1 MDSASTIHLPLL
13 VNTLGHIFGL
23 AAFSGFL
30 YFLWRSRRRSL
41 RGDIWLPGGAALLAL
56 LWNAGSLGV
65 LAAADSP
72 SLARR
77 AVVAGSFATLS
88 LLPSVLLHV
97 SLDSR
102 RSLLCWIGYGVGL
115 LACGIHL
122 AEIFGTEVASHQF
135 GLRLITFGF
144 GALAVLAA
152 LALWKDQQQ
161 RKGAGMRMLG
171 AMALFLFAVSFVH
184 FGEAHGT
191 DAWAHELLLHHAG
204 IPLAL
209 VVLLQD
215 YRFLLLDVFIRFL
228 GNALLAVVF
237 AVGLIGLLS
246 RLELDPAS
254 AIGGFSLAVA
264 ITGVG
269 LALLG
274 FSALRGHL
282 QRWVER
288 RVFRRGNLRAALQ
301 KLRAQAAGSGS
312 EEAFLRQA
320 ASQVASFAKARRMEL
335 LEESGAPAPVV
346 REGLGPQILD
356 RGQSSGLGPRSWA
369 EVAVPLRFAE
379 GDRQLLLLSGR
390 QAGRRYLS
398 QDLEDL
404 SRLAAEVVAQ
414 VARRRRAELQGLAT
428 RAELQALRAQINP
441 HFLFNSLNALY
452 GLIPRAAS
460 EARRTVV
467 NLAEIFRYSLQ
478 GNRQHV
484 PLEEELRTVQ
494 AYLEVERLRLGSRLA
509 TQIDVSQQAR
519 RVEIPALSIQ
529 PLVENAVRHGISRK
543 AEGGS
548 IRLEAAVEDGT
559 LEVTV
564 SDDGPGFPSS
574 GLRENGQGLENVR
587 RRLRLCYGE
596 QGRLQ
601 VQSAAGR
608 TRVGFRVPLKEQ
620 PAAVLSK

>member
-1 MDSASTIHLPLL
+1 M
-13 VNTLGHIFGL
+13 
-23 AAFSGFL
+23 
-30 YFLWRSRRRSL
+30 
-41 RGDIWLPGGAALLAL
+41 
-56 LWNAGSLGV
+56 
-65 LAAADSP
+65 
-72 SLARR
+72 
-77 AVVAGSFATLS
+77 
-88 LLPSVLLHV
+88 
-97 SLDSR
+97 
-102 RSLLCWIGYGVGL
+102 

-144 GALAVLAA
+144 GGLAVLAA

-254 AIGGFSLAVA
+254 AIGGFSLAVT

-312 EEAFLRQA
+312 EEAFLQQA

-335 LEESGAPAPVV
+335 LEESGTPAPVV

-379 GDRQLLLLSGR
+379 G
-390 QAGRRYLS
+390 
-398 QDLEDL
+398 
-404 SRLAAEVVAQ
+404 
-414 VARRRRAELQGLAT
+414 
-428 RAELQALRAQINP
+428 
-441 HFLFNSLNALY
+441 
-452 GLIPRAAS
+452 
-460 EARRTVV
+460 
-467 NLAEIFRYSLQ
+467 
-478 GNRQHV
+478 
-484 PLEEELRTVQ
+484 
-494 AYLEVERLRLGSRLA
+494 
-509 TQIDVSQQAR
+509 
-519 RVEIPALSIQ
+519 
-529 PLVENAVRHGISRK
+529 
-543 AEGGS
+543 GS
-548 IRLEAAVEDGT
+548 IRLEAAVEEGA

-574 GLRENGQGLENVR
+574 GPRENGQGLENVR

-608 TRVGFRVPLKEQ
+608 TKVGFRVPLEGS
-620 PAAVLSK
+620 PPPFYPSKASAKSGRFASRSLLLQ

>member
-1 MDSASTIHLPLL
+1 MDHTPAIHLPLL

-41 RGDIWLPGGAALLAL
+41 LADIRLPGGAALLAL

-77 AVVAGSFATLS
+77 VMVAGSFATLS

-97 SLDSR
+97 SLGSR
-102 RSLLCWIGYGVGL
+102 RSLLRWIGYGVGL
-115 LACGIHL
+115 LACCIHL
-122 AEIFGTEVASHQF
+122 AAIFGAEVASHQF

-152 LALWKDQQQ
+152 LVLWKDQQQ

-171 AMALFLFAVSFVH
+171 AMALFLFAVSFAH
-184 FGEAHGT
+184 FGETHGT
-191 DAWAHELLLHHAG
+191 DAWAHELLVHHAG

-246 RLELDPAS
+246 RLELDPS
-254 AIGGFSLAVA
+254 SPHGGFSLALT

-274 FSALRGHL
+274 FSAFRGHL

-301 KLRAQAAGSGS
+301 RLQAPAGGAGS
-312 EEAFLRQA
+312 EEAFLEQA
-320 ASQVASFAKARRMEL
+320 AREVAAFAKARRVEL
-335 LEESGAPAPVV
+335 LEESEIAEAVV
-346 REGLGPQILD
+346 GEGLRPQILD
-356 RGQSSGLGPRSWA
+356 RGQSSELGPRRWA

-379 GDRQLLLLSGR
+379 GDRKVLLLSAR
-390 QAGRRYLS
+390 LAGRRYLS
-398 QDLEDL
+398 EDLEDL
-404 SRLAAEVVAQ
+404 NRLATEVVAQ

-452 GLIPRAAS
+452 GLIPRAAD

-467 NLAEIFRYSLQ
+467 NLAEIFRYLLQ
-478 GNRQHV
+478 GNRQQV
-484 PLEEELRTVQ
+484 PLEEELRTVR
-494 AYLEVERLRLGSRLA
+494 AYLDVERLRLGRRLA
-509 TQIDVSQQAR
+509 TRIDVSRQALG
-519 RVEIPALSIQ
+519 VEIPALSIQ
-529 PLVENAVRHGISRK
+529 PLVENAVKHGISRM

-548 IRLEAAVEDGT
+548 IGLEAVVEDGV

-564 SDDGPGFPSS
+564 SDDGPGFQSS
-574 GLRENGQGLENVR
+574 GSREEGQGLENVR

-596 QGRLQ
+596 KGRLQ
-601 VQSAAGR
+601 VESAAGR
-608 TRVGFRVPLKEQ
+608 TRVGFRVPLKQ
-620 PAAVLSK
+620 PVAVLAK

>member
-1 MDSASTIHLPLL
+1 MDNSPAIHLPLL

-41 RGDIWLPGGAALLAL
+41 LGDIRLPGGAALLAL

-77 AVVAGSFATLS
+77 VMVAGSFATLS

-97 SLDSR
+97 SLGSR

-122 AEIFGTEVASHQF
+122 AAIFGTGVASHQF

-144 GALAVLAA
+144 GSLAVLAA
-152 LALWKDQQQ
+152 LALWQDQQQ

-171 AMALFLFAVSFVH
+171 AMALFLFAVSFAH
-184 FGEAHGT
+184 FGEAHGP
-191 DAWAHELLLHHAG
+191 DAWAHELLVHHAG

-215 YRFLLLDVFIRFL
+215 YRFLLLDVFVRFL
-228 GNALLAVVF
+228 GNALLAVFF

-254 AIGGFSLAVA
+254 PHGGFSLAVT

-274 FSALRGHL
+274 FSAFRGHL
-282 QRWVER
+282 EKWVER

-301 KLRAQAAGSGS
+301 RLQALSGGAGN
-312 EEAFLRQA
+312 EEVFLRQA
-320 ASQVASFAKARRMEL
+320 AEVAASFAKARRVEL
-335 LEESGAPAPVV
+335 LEESEIAEAVV
-346 REGLGPQILD
+346 GEGLRPQILD
-356 RGQSSGLGPRSWA
+356 RGQSSELGPRRWA

-379 GDRQLLLLSGR
+379 GDRQVLLLSAR
-390 QAGRRYLS
+390 LAGRRYLS
-398 QDLEDL
+398 EDLEDL
-404 SRLAAEVVAQ
+404 NRLATEVVAQ

-452 GLIPRAAS
+452 GLIPRAAD

-467 NLAEIFRYSLQ
+467 NLAEIFRYLLQ
-478 GNRQHV
+478 GNRQQV
-484 PLEEELRTVQ
+484 PLEEELRTVR
-494 AYLEVERLRLGSRLA
+494 AYLEVERLRLGRRLA
-509 TQIDVSQQAR
+509 TRIDVSRQALG
-519 RVEIPALSIQ
+519 VEIPALSIQ
-529 PLVENAVRHGISRK
+529 PLVENAVKHGISRM

-548 IRLEAAVEDGT
+548 IGLEAEVEDGV

-564 SDDGPGFPSS
+564 SDDGPGFQSS
-574 GLRENGQGLENVR
+574 GPGESGQGLENVR

-601 VQSAAGR
+601 VESTAGR
-608 TRVGFRVPLKEQ
+608 TRVGFRVPLKQ
-620 PAAVLSK
+620 SAAVLAK

>member
-1 MDSASTIHLPLL
+1 M
-13 VNTLGHIFGL
+13 
-23 AAFSGFL
+23 
-30 YFLWRSRRRSL
+30 
-41 RGDIWLPGGAALLAL
+41 
-56 LWNAGSLGV
+56 
-65 LAAADSP
+65 
-72 SLARR
+72 
-77 AVVAGSFATLS
+77 
-88 LLPSVLLHV
+88 
-97 SLDSR
+97 
-102 RSLLCWIGYGVGL
+102 

-144 GALAVLAA
+144 GGLAVLAA

-254 AIGGFSLAVA
+254 AIGGFSLAVT

-312 EEAFLRQA
+312 EEAFLQQA

-335 LEESGAPAPVV
+335 LEESGTPAPVV

-369 EVAVPLRFAE
+369 EVAVPLRF
-379 GDRQLLLLSGR
+379 
-390 QAGRRYLS
+390 
-398 QDLEDL
+398 
-404 SRLAAEVVAQ
+404 V
-414 VARRRRAELQGLAT
+414 
-428 RAELQALRAQINP
+428 
-441 HFLFNSLNALY
+441 
-452 GLIPRAAS
+452 
-460 EARRTVV
+460 
-467 NLAEIFRYSLQ
+467 
-478 GNRQHV
+478 
-484 PLEEELRTVQ
+484 
-494 AYLEVERLRLGSRLA
+494 
-509 TQIDVSQQAR
+509 
-519 RVEIPALSIQ
+519 
-529 PLVENAVRHGISRK
+529 
-543 AEGGS
+543 EGGS
-548 IRLEAAVEDGT
+548 IRLEAAVEEGA
-559 LEVTV
+559 LEITV

-574 GLRENGQGLENVR
+574 GPRENGQGLENVR
-587 RRLRLCYGE
+587 CRLRLCYGE

-608 TRVGFRVPLKEQ
+608 TKVGFRVPLEGSPPPFYPSKASAKSGRF
-620 PAAVLSK
+620 AARSLLLQ